1 MKNFHRNRT
10 IARRLLAGQTLIM
23 ALFILGILLIL
34 GFVFLGVVN
43 QNILRSGVMQQ
54 RSASNDLAE
63 AGIRFAHNQLL
74 FGVQG
79 ADFRLVPTG
88 PLSGR
93 DPDALFLQ
101 LDPDGNP
108 LNGDQG
114 GPDGLGSYTRVNF
127 ANGRALVRVRY
138 APSDTILFENSP
150 SGALRQPG
158 RARSYLIIEAVGKI
172 GRVNT
177 NDPTTVLGADKRESR
192 KLIAFCSIGM
202 LESARFFT
210 NKDRVNR
217 PAEVGFPSK
226 VGVRYNENA
235 PPVEVQVPTIW
246 GTQLPMLDFGNPP
259 TPSPGPVPMGGGL
272 YSNADVQI
280 FGNVIANL
288 NYTLGDSILV
298 NGRIYGADDQAMLT
312 VQRSQW
318 NPGTNSWGVAV
329 ANLQNNTSPSL
340 DSRSSVFSTQ
350 IGVLRDDYEGTDA
363 EGWARAVQRK
373 DPPSITVIDPV
384 TNRSRFEELT
394 RNSGWLAASGNTGRF
409 GHGHGVYV
417 NNGQDRQIRGD
428 EQGREDVGTAE
439 SLAYDWFNPNNGQ
452 ANSGWK
458 GPFYVPRGAF
468 VQLMNDGFIIQRDAK
483 ATGNERTWRNPDGS
497 NTGSTQIRYRIG
509 LGTNLR
515 TYIVN
520 TYTPGVNINVNLTP
534 GDFDLGQPF
543 NGVVLFEG
551 NARVRGVIPTD
562 VQLTLVS
569 NATIYIEGSITKG
582 VVHNPV
588 TTSNN
593 LLWNRQRIDRPSHS
607 MLMLMAKEYV
617 AVNTT
622 MFFGPP
628 TAQALEEVNESPGAV
643 AWNPVRVKEA
653 GGTLG
658 LRFESL
664 LDPETAGSSALNPAS
679 WSPYAWGP
687 NPADGYREQ
696 GNNNSSTNFLE
707 PSLLL
712 SHAMDDGPAPFTF
725 MSLDVNFGIGSPGNP
740 STFLFPMAP
749 VFTYNSA
756 SGIPPYTPG
765 YITPGYTTPD
775 WIPLYGLGAESWQ
788 RYPKFESVS
797 FPVVS
802 LLGTSFSFPLVTM
815 NAPQGKFQL
824 IAQETNDLAF
834 RHNNVGGGSTND
846 WLMARAAIVPHDI
859 RIEAAAFAEEGSFVV
874 IPGNWFNPNPND
886 RRDLWETRVGQV
898 GNALA
903 NQERRENFGAH
914 PQMPFYGEP
923 IDVRVTI
930 LGSITENMPLSMS
943 QQSEWLR
950 KWGWIP
956 RSHAATGRLIPSRH
970 VPPGYS
976 ATLSELFVPNLY
988 LVYDPALSTGRT
1000 SGFDLPVGSD
1010 TSKYIR
1016 RDDFGRPLPPMPRL
1030 PVSPTLSY
1038 FGEVLP

>member
-10 IARRLLAGQTLIM
+10 LARRLLAGQTLIM
-23 ALFILGILLIL
+23 ALFVLGILLIL

-43 QNILRSGVMQQ
+43 QNILRAGVMQQ
-54 RSASNDLAE
+54 RSASSDLAE

-88 PLSGR
+88 PLSAR
-93 DPDALFLQ
+93 DPDVQFLQ
-101 LDPDGNP
+101 LDTDPAP
-108 LNGDQG
+108 GDQG
-114 GPDGLGSYTRVNF
+114 GPDRLGAYTRVNF

-138 APSDTILFENSP
+138 APSDTILFENTP
-150 SGALRQPG
+150 GGALRQPG
-158 RARSYLIIEAVGKI
+158 RARSYLIIEAVGKV

-177 NDPTTVLGADKRESR
+177 NDPTTVLGADKKESR
-192 KLIAFCSIGM
+192 KLIAFCSVGM

-217 PAEVGFPSK
+217 PAEVGFPNR
-226 VGVRYNENA
+226 VGARYFENGTGLD
-235 PPVEVQVPTIW
+235 VQVPTIW
-246 GTQLPMLDFGNPP
+246 GTQVQMYDFGNPP
-259 TPSPGPVPMGGGL
+259 TPTAGLVPSGGGL
-272 YSNADVQI
+272 FSNADIQI
-280 FGNVIANL
+280 YGNVIANL
-288 NYTLGDSILV
+288 NYTLGDSIQV
-298 NGRIYGADDQAMLT
+298 NGRIYGSDDQSMLT
-312 VQRSQW
+312 VRRSQW
-318 NPGTNSWGVAV
+318 NAGTNSWNIGTV
-329 ANLQNNTSPSL
+329 NLQNNTSPSL

-350 IGVLRDDYEGTDA
+350 IGVIRDDFEGTDG
-363 EGWARAVQRK
+363 EGWPRAVQRK
-373 DPPSITVIDPV
+373 DPPSIINIDPV
-384 TNRSRFEELT
+384 TGRTRFEELT
-394 RNSGWLAASGNTGRF
+394 RNSGWLAAGGNTGRF
-409 GHGHGVYV
+409 GFGQGVYV
-417 NNGQDRQIRGD
+417 NNGQDRQIRSD

-439 SLAYDWFNPNNGQ
+439 GLVYDWFNPNNGQ

-458 GPFYVPRGAF
+458 GPFYIPRGALI
-468 VQLMNDGFIIQRDAK
+468 QLQSDGFIIQRDAK

-509 LGTNLR
+509 PGPTGKPF
-515 TYIVN
+515 IVN
-520 TYTPGVNINVNLTP
+520 TYTSGVNINAAVI
-534 GDFDLGQPF
+534 DYSLGQPF
-543 NGVVLFEG
+543 NGVLLFEG
-551 NARVRGVIPTD
+551 NARVRGVVPTD
-562 VQLTLVS
+562 IQLTLVS
-569 NATIYIEGSITKG
+569 NASIYIEGSITKG
-582 VVHNPV
+582 VVGSDWTNA
-588 TTSNN
+588 
-593 LLWNRQRIDRPSHS
+593 IDGTAPGVRLTRPSHS
-607 MLMLMAKEYV
+607 MIMLMAKEYV

-622 MFFGPP
+622 MFFGTP
-628 TAQALEEVNESPGAV
+628 ASQALEEVNESPGAV

-653 GGTLG
+653 GGILG

-664 LDPETAGSSALNPAS
+664 LDPETLGSSALNPSS

-687 NPADGYREQ
+687 NANDGYREQ
-696 GNNNSSTNFLE
+696 GNNNASTNFLE

-749 VFTYNSA
+749 VFPSNSA
-756 SGIPPYTPG
+756 SGIAPYFPGYVTPG
-765 YITPGYTTPD
+765 FTTPD

-802 LLGTSFSFPLVTM
+802 LMGSSFSFPLLTM
-815 NAPQGKFQL
+815 NAPQGRFRL
-824 IAQETNDLAF
+824 IAQETNDLSF

-859 RIEAAAFAEEGSFVV
+859 RIEAAVFAEEGSFVV

-886 RRDLWETRVGQV
+886 RRDIWEARTTAVGA
-898 GNALA
+898 ALA

-923 IDVRVTI
+923 IDVRITM
-930 LGSITENMPLSMS
+930 LGSITENMPLPIS

-956 RSHAATGRLIPSRH
+956 RSLAATGRLIPARH

-976 ATLSELFVPNLY
+976 ASLAELFVPNLY

-1000 SGFDLPVGSD
+1000 SGFDVPAAGNPSA
-1010 TSKYIR
+1010 YIR
-1016 RDDFGRPLPPMPRL
+1016 RDDYGRPLAPMPRL